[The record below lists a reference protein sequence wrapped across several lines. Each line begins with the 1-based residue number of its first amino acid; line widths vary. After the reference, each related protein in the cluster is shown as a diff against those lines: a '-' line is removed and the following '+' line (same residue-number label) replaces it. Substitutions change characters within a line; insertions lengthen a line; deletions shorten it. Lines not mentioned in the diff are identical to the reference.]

1 MSKKHIEE
9 QKLLIE
15 NFNKWINEEKCGEK
29 DLDENEQELDE
40 ILGLGAAVT
49 GAAYG
54 AGKLI
59 TLFHTLARLQN
70 EITTVRDEIDKDP
83 NAPKQLKDAAANL
96 ETATT
101 SATESTGGLAKEV
114 PTSQKLTHKIIRALA
129 KKYFGIDIDLS
140 DLPLPGS
147 SKPEE
152 KPEEEPEEQPEPED
166 TESRQKLGLMSK
178 EKEDR
183 LAYLRGKY
191 SE

>member
-1 MSKKHIEE
+1 MSKKHVEE

-29 DLDENEQELDE
+29 ELDEEDEKIDE
-40 ILGLGAAVT
+40 ILGLGAVT
-49 GAAYG
+49 GLGYA

-59 TLFHTLARLQN
+59 TLVHTLASLQN
-70 EITTVRDEIDKDP
+70 EITTVRDQIAKDP
-83 NAPKQLKDAAANL
+83 NAPKQLKDTAANL
-96 ETATT
+96 DAAATE
-101 SATESTGGLAKEV
+101 ATESAGDLAKEI
-114 PTSQKLTHKIIRALA
+114 PTSQKLTHKVIRALA
-129 KKYFGIDIDLS
+129 KKYLGIDINLS

-152 KPEEEPEEQPEPED
+152 KPEEEPEQQPEPED